1 MLATVTKPVN
11 SLLVS
16 SGAVAKSPAM
26 FSAWLSAPSNAGIA
40 LSAMATTGAVFPRG
54 FGPLRVGLE
63 PAFYVDPR
71 GPTEYLLH
79 TRDGTVYER
88 LERNSLSCPEDHPG
102 HVHAPSE
109 LQLPS
114 SMKILSDRTVLLEGF
129 NVVSSVIPSKTT
141 KPILQNVLLRTDGDS
156 ITLFATD
163 LEMAARVQV
172 DSVKISKQ
180 GAVLL
185 PGREIGALLREISD
199 PTVTLEST
207 DQRCKIE
214 SSGGSFVLLGE
225 DVDQYPEE
233 ARFESRMRLE
243 IPRGSMLRMI
253 QETVFAAARE
263 ETRYA
268 INGVM
273 ADCGDGCI
281 RLVATDGRRLS
292 ISYQN
297 VETKSGSG
305 DDDVAFKAVIP
316 LRALSTLAKALSDGD
331 KAPLLVEIGDK
342 QISFTAG
349 RVQLISQLLETRFP
363 DYEGVVPKSADTTVE
378 IDLSTLEGAL
388 RRASIL
394 AASEMRMVRFEVGD
408 DQLRM
413 TAESTSRGRADVTID
428 AVVKGAGGSINFNP
442 DYILEALRVCELE
455 RVRLDMS
462 DDSMPAKFTLGES
475 FTYVVMP
482 ISGA

>member
-1 MLATVTKPVN
+1 
-11 SLLVS
+11 
-16 SGAVAKSPAM
+16 
-26 FSAWLSAPSNAGIA
+26 
-40 LSAMATTGAVFPRG
+40 
-54 FGPLRVGLE
+54 
-63 PAFYVDPR
+63 
-71 GPTEYLLH
+71 
-79 TRDGTVYER
+79 
-88 LERNSLSCPEDHPG
+88 
-102 HVHAPSE
+102 
-109 LQLPS
+109 
-114 SMKILSDRTVLLEGF
+114 MKILSDRTVLLEGV
-129 NVVSSVIPSKTT
+129 NVVSSVVPAKTT
-141 KPILQNVLLRTDGDS
+141 KPILQNVLLRTDGDG

-163 LEMAARVQV
+163 LEMAARVHIE
-172 DSVKISKQ
+172 SVKISKP

-199 PTVTLEST
+199 PTVTLESS
-207 DQRCKIE
+207 DQRCRIE

-225 DVDQYPEE
+225 DVEQYPEE
-233 ARFESRMRLE
+233 FQFESGKKLE
-243 IPRGSMLRMI
+243 IECGAMLRMI

-273 ADCGDGCI
+273 VDCGGGCI

-292 ISYQN
+292 ISYKN
-297 VETKSGSG
+297 IDAKEE
-305 DDDVAFKAVIP
+305 FKVVVP
-316 LRALSTLAKALSDGD
+316 LRALNTLAKALSEGD
-331 KAPLLVEIGDK
+331 KSMLQIEVGEK
-342 QISFTAG
+342 QIAFTTG
-349 RVQLISQLLETRFP
+349 RTQLVSQLLETRFP

-378 IDLSTLEGAL
+378 IDLATLEGAL

-394 AASEMRMVRFEVGD
+394 AASEMRMVRFEVNEN
-408 DQLRM
+408 QLRL
-413 TAESTSRGRADVTID
+413 TAESQTRGRADVTID

-442 DYILEALRVCELE
+442 DYILEALRVCDLE